1 MLQSGRCNAYIERA
15 HMFNLNLF
23 NKISTNVLI
32 LKSDLQLD
40 TELELI
46 SKYKTSISDDYRQA
60 IVLILK
66 ERGYSRLEIGLLLK
80 DKI

>member
-1 MLQSGRCNAYIERA
+1 
-15 HMFNLNLF
+15 MFNLNLF

-40 TELELI
+40 TELELM

-66 ERGYSRLEIGLLLK
+66 ERGYSRLEIELLLK

>member
-1 MLQSGRCNAYIERA
+1 
-15 HMFNLNLF
+15 MFNLNLF

-32 LKSDLQLD
+32 LKNDLQLD

-46 SKYKTSISDDYRQA
+46 SKYNTSISDDYRQA

>member
-1 MLQSGRCNAYIERA
+1 MLQSGRCNAHIEHA

-32 LKSDLQLD
+32 LKNDLQLD
-40 TELELI
+40 TELEII

>member
-1 MLQSGRCNAYIERA
+1 
-15 HMFNLNLF
+15 MFNLNLF

-60 IVLILK
+60 IILILK

>member
-1 MLQSGRCNAYIERA
+1 
-15 HMFNLNLF
+15 MFNLNLF

-46 SKYKTSISDDYRQA
+46 SKHKTSISDDYRQA

>member
-1 MLQSGRCNAYIERA
+1 
-15 HMFNLNLF
+15 MFNLNLF
-23 NKISTNVLI
+23 NKISTNALI
-32 LKSDLQLD
+32 LKNDLQLD

-46 SKYKTSISDDYRQA
+46 SKYNTSISDDYRQA

>member
-1 MLQSGRCNAYIERA
+1 
-15 HMFNLNLF
+15 MFNLNLF

-66 ERGYSRLEIGLLLK
+66 ERGYSRLEIELLLK